1 MKTFSVEY
9 PADARLNHSFKVRG
23 ICHHDTLNP
32 CWDNRQSDIPGQHW
46 GGGIAC
52 QPCTTAAEI
61 DRKAE
66 RAERKA

>member
-9 PADARLNHSFKVRG
+9 SGDARRNHSFKVRG
-23 ICHHDTLNP
+23 ICQHDMLNP

-52 QPCTTAAEI
+52 APCRKVAEI
-61 DRKAE
+61 DRAAKSAE
-66 RAERKA
+66 GSP